1 MLTEASDY
9 ETLYRN
15 FRWDI
20 PARFNIAT
28 ACCDRHADG
37 SGRLALI
44 YVDED
49 GAATRT
55 SFDAVSE
62 MSRRFA
68 NVLKA
73 DGLVRGDRVAV
84 FLSQS
89 LELPIAHLAAFRS
102 GMVSI
107 PLFALFGED
116 ALEFRLSNSGAK
128 AIVTD
133 ESGWEKLKKIR
144 DRLPDLKNIYVIG
157 DAAHAGTKPFWS
169 ALKAASAEFATV
181 DTSADDPGLIIY
193 TSGTTGNPKGAL
205 HAHRVVL
212 GHLPNVEMCH
222 DFMPKPGDL
231 MWTPADWAW
240 IGGLINALFAFW
252 YHGVPIVGHRARKF
266 EPQAAMQMM
275 ADHGIRNVF
284 LPPTALKLMRQA
296 DVRHPGVKLRSI
308 FTGGESLGGEL
319 LDWVRA
325 TFGVDAHEVFGQ
337 TECNLV
343 VGSNSKL
350 FPIRPG
356 SMGKATPGFDVRILN
371 EQGEELPRGQRGVIG
386 VRQPNPCTMLE
397 YWRNPEATA
406 KKYAGDFLL
415 TGDLGIQDEDGY
427 FWYVSR
433 EDDVITTA
441 GYRVGPSEIEHTL
454 MKHPAVA
461 MSAVVGIP
469 DPIRTESIKAWIVL
483 RPGFAPGDAL
493 AREIQEFV
501 KVQLA
506 AHEYPRFVQ
515 FTDTLA
521 DDGDRQGAAKGIAGV
536 GVSLSRRPCVSRA
549 AAPSSVSSWRT
560 PGPIPRDLSMRR
572 RAAIPFASN
581 QRPGLWVPA
590 FAGTTRLRRRDPHL
604 LQRRQHPLRRL
615 HLDHQRAA
623 GLQHALEARTG
634 SRASPDGRPTG
645 CRRRSAGR
653 ATAASSAS
661 PIHPMARSRRSPAS
675 VRVSPPAPASSRS
688 R

>member
-1 MLTEASDY
+1 MLTEAADY

-20 PARFNIAT
+20 PSRFNIAT

-44 YVDED
+44 YVGED
-49 GAATRT
+49 GETTRT
-55 SFDAVSE
+55 SFDE
-62 MSRRFA
+62 IGELSRRFA
-68 NVLKA
+68 NVLTA
-73 DGLVRGDRVAV
+73 DGLARGDRVAV

-89 LELPIAHLAAFRS
+89 LELPIAHLAAFRA
-102 GMVSI
+102 GLVSI

-116 ALEFRLSNSGAK
+116 ALEFRLSNSGAR

-133 ESGWEKLKKIR
+133 ESGWEKLAKIR
-144 DRLPDLKNIYVIG
+144 DRLPHLQDIYVTS
-157 DAAHAGTKPFWS
+157 DMTHAGAKSFWS
-169 ALKAASAEFATV
+169 AIEEASAEFATV
-181 DTSADDPGLIIY
+181 DTSAGDPALIIY

-222 DFMPKPGDL
+222 DFLPKPGDL

-240 IGGLINALFAFW
+240 IGGLINALFAGW

-266 EPQAAMQMM
+266 EPHATMQMM
-275 ADHGIRNVF
+275 ADLGIRNVF

-296 DVRHPGVKLRSI
+296 NVSHPGVKLRSI

-325 TFGVDAHEVFGQ
+325 TFGIDAHEVFGQ

-356 SMGKATPGFDVRILN
+356 SMGKATPGFDVRIVN
-371 EQGEELPRGQRGVIG
+371 DQGEELPRGQRGVIG
-386 VRQPNPCTMLE
+386 VRQPCPCTMIE

-406 KKYAGDFLL
+406 KKYAGEFLL
-415 TGDLGIQDEDGY
+415 TGDLGVQDEDGY

-469 DPIRTESIKAWIVL
+469 DPVRTESIKAWIVL
-483 RPGFAPGDAL
+483 RPGFAPNDAL

-506 AHEYPRFVQ
+506 AHEYPRFVE
-515 FTDTLA
+515 FAETLPMTA
-521 DDGDRQGAAKGIAGV
+521 TGKV
-536 GVSLSRRPCVSRA
+536 
-549 AAPSSVSSWRT
+549 
-560 PGPIPRDLSMRR
+560 
-572 RAAIPFASN
+572 
-581 QRPGLWVPA
+581 
-590 FAGTTRLRRRDPHL
+590 LRRE
-604 LQRRQHPLRRL
+604 LR
-615 HLDHQRAA
+615 
-623 GLQHALEARTG
+623 ARG
-634 SRASPDGRPTG
+634 
-645 CRRRSAGR
+645 
-653 ATAASSAS
+653 
-661 PIHPMARSRRSPAS
+661 
-675 VRVSPPAPASSRS
+675 
-688 R
+688 

>member
-1 MLTEASDY
+1 MLTETTDY
-9 ETLYRN
+9 AKLCRD

-20 PARFNIAT
+20 PERLNLASV
-28 ACCDRHADG
+28 CCDRHADG

-55 SFDAVSE
+55 SFDEVAE

-89 LELPIAHLAAFRS
+89 LELPIAHTAAFRS
-102 GMVSI
+102 GQISI

-116 ALEFRLSNSGAK
+116 ALEFRLANSGAK
-128 AIVTD
+128 AVITD
-133 ESGWEKLKKIR
+133 AGGWEKLAKIR
-144 DRLPDLKNIYVIG
+144 DRLPDLANIYVTG
-157 DAAHAGTKPFWS
+157 DPAPAGTKSFWS
-169 ALKAASAEFATV
+169 AIKTASPGFSTV
-181 DTSADDPGLIIY
+181 DTSCDDPALIIY

-222 DFMPKPGDL
+222 DFLPKPGDL

-240 IGGLINALFAFW
+240 IGGLINALLAAW

-266 EPQAAMQMM
+266 EPQAAMAMM
-275 ADHGIRNVF
+275 ADYNIRNVF
-284 LPPTALKLMRQA
+284 LPPTALKLMRLA
-296 DVRHPGVKLRSI
+296 DVKHEGVKLRSI

-319 LDWVRA
+319 LGWVRA
-325 TFGVDAHEVFGQ
+325 TFGIDAHEVFGQ

-343 VGSNSKL
+343 IGSNSRL

-356 SMGKATPGFDVRILN
+356 SMGKATPGFDVRIVN
-371 EQGEELPRGQRGVIG
+371 ARGEELPRGGRGIIG
-386 VRQPNPCTMLE
+386 VRQPNPVTMIE
-397 YWRNPEATA
+397 YWKNPEATA
-406 KKYAGDFLL
+406 KKYAGEFLL
-415 TGDLGIQDEDGY
+415 TGDLGVQDEDGY

-441 GYRVGPSEIEHTL
+441 GYRVGPAEIEHTL

-469 DPIRTESIKAWIVL
+469 DPVRTESIKAWIVL
-483 RPGFAPGDAL
+483 RPGFKPDEAL

-515 FTDTLA
+515 FTDTLPMTA
-521 DDGDRQGAAKGIAGV
+521 TGKVLRRELRAKG
-536 GVSLSRRPCVSRA
+536 
-549 AAPSSVSSWRT
+549 
-560 PGPIPRDLSMRR
+560 
-572 RAAIPFASN
+572 
-581 QRPGLWVPA
+581 
-590 FAGTTRLRRRDPHL
+590 
-604 LQRRQHPLRRL
+604 
-615 HLDHQRAA
+615 
-623 GLQHALEARTG
+623 
-634 SRASPDGRPTG
+634 
-645 CRRRSAGR
+645 
-653 ATAASSAS
+653 
-661 PIHPMARSRRSPAS
+661 
-675 VRVSPPAPASSRS
+675 
-688 R
+688 

>member
-1 MLTEASDY
+1 MLTETADY
-9 ETLYRN
+9 DTLYRD
-15 FRWDI
+15 FRWEI
-20 PARFNIAT
+20 SERFNIAT

-37 SGRLALI
+37 AGRLALI

-55 SFDAVSE
+55 SFDQLSE
-62 MSRRFA
+62 FSRRFA
-68 NVLKA
+68 NVLNA
-73 DGLVRGDRVAV
+73 DGLVHGDRVAV

-89 LELPIAHLAAFRS
+89 LELPVVHMAAFRA
-102 GMVSI
+102 GLVSI

-133 ESGWEKLKKIR
+133 EGGWEKLRKIR
-144 DRLPDLKNIYVIG
+144 DRLPDLANIYVIG
-157 DAAHAGTKPFWS
+157 DGAPAGTKPFWS
-169 ALKAASAEFATV
+169 ALEAASAEFATV
-181 DTSADDPGLIIY
+181 DTSADDPALIIY

-212 GHLPNVEMCH
+212 GHMPNVEMCH
-222 DFMPKPGDL
+222 DFLPKPDDL

-240 IGGLINALFAFW
+240 IGGLINALLAGW

-275 ADHGIRNVF
+275 ADYAIRNVF

-296 DVRHPGVKLRSI
+296 GVKHPGVRLRSI

-319 LDWVRA
+319 LKWVRA
-325 TFGVDAHEVFGQ
+325 TFGIDAHEVYGQ

-356 SMGKATPGFDVRILN
+356 SMGKATPGFDVRIVN
-371 EQGEELPRGQRGVIG
+371 DQGQELPRGERGIIG

-397 YWRNPEATA
+397 YWKNPEATA
-406 KKYAGDFLL
+406 KKYAGEFLL
-415 TGDLGIQDEDGY
+415 TGDLGVQDADGY

-469 DPIRTESIKAWIVL
+469 DSIRTESIKAWIVL
-483 RPGFAPGDAL
+483 RPGFAPTEVL
-493 AREIQEFV
+493 AREIQDFV

-515 FTDTLA
+515 FVETLPMTA
-521 DDGDRQGAAKGIAGV
+521 TGKV
-536 GVSLSRRPCVSRA
+536 
-549 AAPSSVSSWRT
+549 
-560 PGPIPRDLSMRR
+560 
-572 RAAIPFASN
+572 
-581 QRPGLWVPA
+581 
-590 FAGTTRLRRRDPHL
+590 LRRE
-604 LQRRQHPLRRL
+604 LR
-615 HLDHQRAA
+615 
-623 GLQHALEARTG
+623 ALG
-634 SRASPDGRPTG
+634 
-645 CRRRSAGR
+645 
-653 ATAASSAS
+653 
-661 PIHPMARSRRSPAS
+661 
-675 VRVSPPAPASSRS
+675 
-688 R
+688 

>member
-1 MLTEASDY
+1 MLNQASSYD
-9 ETLYRN
+9 ELYRN
-15 FRWDI
+15 FRWEI
-20 PARFNIAT
+20 PARFNMAT

-44 YVDED
+44 YVDDD
-49 GAATRT
+49 GATTRT
-55 SFDAVSE
+55 SFDEVAE

-89 LELPIAHLAAFRS
+89 LELPVAHLAAFRS
-102 GMVSI
+102 GMISI

-116 ALEFRLSNSGAK
+116 ALEFRLSNSGAR

-133 ESGWEKLKKIR
+133 DAGWEKLTKIR
-144 DRLPDLKNIYVIG
+144 DRLPYLQDIYVTS
-157 DAAHAGTKPFWS
+157 AAVHAGAKPFWS
-169 ALKAASAEFATV
+169 SIEAASEEFATV
-181 DTSADDPGLIIY
+181 ETSADDPALIIY

-222 DFMPKPGDL
+222 NFLPKPGDL

-240 IGGLINALFAFW
+240 IGGLINGLFAFW
-252 YHGVPIVGHRARKF
+252 YHGIPLVGHRARKF
-266 EPQAAMQMM
+266 EPQAAMEMM
-275 ADHGIRNVF
+275 ADLSIRNVF
-284 LPPTALKLMRQA
+284 LPPTALKLMRIA
-296 DVRHPGVKLRSI
+296 NVRHPGVKLRSI

-319 LDWVRA
+319 LGWVRE
-325 TFGVDAHEVFGQ
+325 TFGIDAHEVFGQ

-343 VGSNSKL
+343 IGSNSNL

-356 SMGKATPGFDVRILN
+356 SMGRATPGFDVRIVN
-371 EQGEELPRGQRGVIG
+371 DQGEELPRGSRGIIG
-386 VRQPNPCTMLE
+386 VRQPCPCTMIE
-397 YWRNPEATA
+397 YWRNPEGTA
-406 KKYAGDFLL
+406 KKYAGEFLL
-415 TGDLGIQDEDGY
+415 TGDLGVQDDDGY

-469 DPIRTESIKAWIVL
+469 DPIRTKSIKAWIVL
-483 RPGFAPGDAL
+483 RPGFAAGDAL

-515 FTDTLA
+515 FVETLPMTA
-521 DDGDRQGAAKGIAGV
+521 TGKV
-536 GVSLSRRPCVSRA
+536 
-549 AAPSSVSSWRT
+549 
-560 PGPIPRDLSMRR
+560 
-572 RAAIPFASN
+572 
-581 QRPGLWVPA
+581 
-590 FAGTTRLRRRDPHL
+590 LRRE
-604 LQRRQHPLRRL
+604 LR
-615 HLDHQRAA
+615 
-623 GLQHALEARTG
+623 ALG
-634 SRASPDGRPTG
+634 
-645 CRRRSAGR
+645 
-653 ATAASSAS
+653 
-661 PIHPMARSRRSPAS
+661 
-675 VRVSPPAPASSRS
+675 
-688 R
+688 

>member
-9 ETLYRN
+9 ETLYRD
-15 FRWDI
+15 FRWNI

-49 GAATRT
+49 GQATRT
-55 SFDAVSE
+55 SFDEVAE
-62 MSRRFA
+62 ASRRFA

-73 DGLVRGDRVAV
+73 DGLSRGDRVAV

-102 GMVSI
+102 GLVSI

-116 ALEFRLSNSGAK
+116 ALEFRLSNSGAR
-128 AIVTD
+128 AVITD
-133 ESGWEKLKKIR
+133 EGGWEKLKKIR
-144 DRLPDLKNIYVIG
+144 DRLPELKSIYVIG
-157 DAAHAGTKPFWS
+157 DGDAAGTKPFWAS
-169 ALKAASAEFATV
+169 LRAASAGFVTV
-181 DTSADDPGLIIY
+181 DTSADDPAMIIY

-222 DFMPKPGDL
+222 DFLPKPGDL

-240 IGGLINALFAFW
+240 IGGLINALLAAW

-266 EPQAAMQMM
+266 EPQAAMDMM
-275 ADHGIRNVF
+275 ADYGIRNVF

-296 DVRHPGVKLRSI
+296 GVTHEGVRLRSI

-319 LDWVRA
+319 LEWVRS

-343 VGSNSKL
+343 IGSNSKL

-356 SMGKATPGFDVRILN
+356 SMGRPTPGFDVRIVN
-371 EQGEELPRGQRGVIG
+371 ERGEELPRGQRGVIG
-386 VRQPNPCTMLE
+386 VRQPCPCTMLE

-406 KKYAGDFLL
+406 KKYAGEFLL
-415 TGDLGIQDEDGY
+415 TGDLGIEDDDGY

-461 MSAVVGIP
+461 MAAVVGIP

-483 RPGFAPGDAL
+483 RPDFAPGDAL
-493 AREIQEFV
+493 AREIQDFV

-506 AHEYPRFVQ
+506 AHEYPRFVT
-515 FTDTLA
+515 FVETLPMTA
-521 DDGDRQGAAKGIAGV
+521 TGKV
-536 GVSLSRRPCVSRA
+536 
-549 AAPSSVSSWRT
+549 
-560 PGPIPRDLSMRR
+560 
-572 RAAIPFASN
+572 
-581 QRPGLWVPA
+581 
-590 FAGTTRLRRRDPHL
+590 LRRE
-604 LQRRQHPLRRL
+604 LR
-615 HLDHQRAA
+615 
-623 GLQHALEARTG
+623 ALG
-634 SRASPDGRPTG
+634 
-645 CRRRSAGR
+645 
-653 ATAASSAS
+653 
-661 PIHPMARSRRSPAS
+661 
-675 VRVSPPAPASSRS
+675 
-688 R
+688 

>member
-1 MLTEASDY
+1 MAAMLTEASNYDD
-9 ETLYRN
+9 LYRG
-15 FRWDI
+15 FRWEI

-37 SGRLALI
+37 GARLALI

-49 GAATRT
+49 GGSSRT
-55 SFDAVSE
+55 SFDQLGDF
-62 MSRRFA
+62 SRRFA

-89 LELPIAHLAAFRS
+89 LELPIVHMAAFRS

-116 ALEFRLSNSGAK
+116 ALEFRLSNSGAR
-128 AIVTD
+128 AVVTD
-133 ESGWEKLKKIR
+133 ATGWEKLAKIR
-144 DRLPDLKNIYVIG
+144 DRLPELRHVYVIG
-157 DAAHAGTKPFWS
+157 DRAAQGTRSFWPTLKS
-169 ALKAASAEFATV
+169 ASPDFVTV
-181 DTSADDPGLIIY
+181 DTAADDPALIIY

-212 GHLPNVEMCH
+212 GHLPNIEMCH
-222 DFMPKPGDL
+222 DFLPKSGDL

-240 IGGLINALFAFW
+240 IGGLVNGLLGAW
-252 YHGVPIVGHRARKF
+252 YHAVPIVGGRARKF
-266 EPQAAMQMM
+266 EPRAAMQMM
-275 ADHGIRNVF
+275 ADYGIRNVF

-296 DVRHPGVKLRSI
+296 DVRHSGVRLRSI

-319 LDWVRA
+319 LDWVRT

-356 SMGKATPGFDVRILN
+356 SMGKATPGFDVRIVN
-371 EQGEELPRGQRGVIG
+371 DRGEELPRGTRGIIG

-406 KKYAGDFLL
+406 KKYVGDVLL
-415 TGDLGIQDEDGY
+415 TGDLGIQDDDGY

-483 RPGFAPGDAL
+483 RPGFSASDAL

-515 FTDTLA
+515 FA
-521 DDGDRQGAAKGIAGV
+521 E
-536 GVSLSRRPCVSRA
+536 SLPLTATGKV
-549 AAPSSVSSWRT
+549 
-560 PGPIPRDLSMRR
+560 
-572 RAAIPFASN
+572 
-581 QRPGLWVPA
+581 
-590 FAGTTRLRRRDPHL
+590 LRRE
-604 LQRRQHPLRRL
+604 LR
-615 HLDHQRAA
+615 
-623 GLQHALEARTG
+623 ALG
-634 SRASPDGRPTG
+634 
-645 CRRRSAGR
+645 
-653 ATAASSAS
+653 
-661 PIHPMARSRRSPAS
+661 
-675 VRVSPPAPASSRS
+675 
-688 R
+688 